1 MSYTYDTL
9 KADIIANMEEDSA
22 EFEAAIPSIIS
33 RAQSYVQRRCDAVQ
47 IIRITQVSA
56 SAGRRLTPLPDDVRI
71 VKSMKAIVSSTDY
84 NLLQQT
90 NEYIAEYWPVATD
103 TGIPKY
109 WAAYDNT
116 RVFLAPSPVSGCELS
131 IEYVAEV
138 TALTSTATSNWFSEN
153 AGSAFFAASMMY
165 ANMWSKNKSAISEW
179 KVVADEE
186 LASINNEAR
195 RARRS
200 DTSDRSQ
207 GTPENN
213 IADGAR

>member
-22 EFEAAIPSIIS
+22 EFSAAIPSIIR
-33 RAQSYVQRRCDAVQ
+33 RAQEYVQRRCDAVE
-47 IIRITQVSA
+47 ILRIAIVSA
-56 SAGRRLTPLPDDVRI
+56 SAGRRTTPLPDDVRI
-71 VKSMKAIVSSTDY
+71 VKSIKAVVSSTDY

-90 NEYIAEYWPVATD
+90 NEYIAEYWPIPTD
-103 TGIPKY
+103 TATPKY
-109 WAAYDNT
+109 WAAFDNT
-116 RVFLAPSPVSGCELS
+116 RIFLAPSPPEGVELS

-138 TALTSTATSNWFSEN
+138 TALTSSATSNWFSEN
-153 AGSAFFAASMMY
+153 AGSALFAAAMMY
-165 ANMWSKNKSAISEW
+165 ANMWSKNRTAISEW
-179 KVVADEE
+179 KSIADEE

-195 RARRS
+195 RTRRS